1 MTSIKHEM
9 KPLAGTRIVDLS
21 RYAPGPY
28 GSLVCAALGA
38 EVIKV
43 EAPVGG
49 DPLRQMDAQAF
60 ERLNQGKKSVVLDLK
75 TEVGA
80 AELRRLLGT
89 ARVVIESFRP
99 GVMARLGLD
108 YASVQ
113 TAAPEIIY
121 VSISGYGQSGPSA
134 ARAGHDVNYMASAGA
149 LDGIGKPLPVQVA
162 DFAAGGLYAVI
173 AILAALMEGH
183 ESQES
188 QESTSRFIDL
198 SMHEGVLSLS
208 RLSDGDGELSDRL
221 SGRHPNYTVYTT
233 KDGGALS
240 VGALEPKFW
249 KAFCD
254 VVERPDWVTRT
265 GDPELR
271 AHVAELIQTR
281 TRDAWEKLFRE
292 ADACV
297 EVVRTAREAFAHP
310 QTTHRGQTLSD
321 FQLPFGLTRTALGKA
336 PELGE
341 HTEEILGALG

>member
-1 MTSIKHEM
+1 M

-43 EAPVGG
+43 EAPLGG
-49 DPLRQMDAQAF
+49 DPLRQMDTQAF
-60 ERLNQGKKSVVLDLK
+60 ERLNQGKTSVVLDLK
-75 TEVGA
+75 TEDGA
-80 AELRRLLGT
+80 AKLRRLLGS

-108 YASVQ
+108 YASVRS
-113 TAAPEIIY
+113 AAPEIIY
-121 VSISGYGQSGPSA
+121 VSISGYGQSGPGA

-149 LDGIGKPLPVQVA
+149 LDGVGRPLPVQVA
-162 DFAAGGLYAVI
+162 DFAAGGLYAVV
-173 AILAALMEGH
+173 AILAALMEG
-183 ESQES
+183 
-188 QESTSRFIDL
+188 TGRFIDL

-208 RLSDGDGELSDRL
+208 RLSDGDGVGVLSDTL
-221 SGRHPNYTVYTT
+221 SGRYPNYTVYTT

-249 KAFCD
+249 EAFCV
-254 VVERPDWVTRT
+254 VVERPDWAALG

-271 AHVAELIQTR
+271 AQVAKLIRTR
-281 TRDAWEKLFRE
+281 TRDAWEELFRE

-310 QTTHRGQTLSD
+310 RTTHRGQTLDD
-321 FQLPFGLTRTALGKA
+321 FQLPFGLTRIALGKA
-336 PELGE
+336 PTLGE
-341 HTEEILGALG
+341 HTEEILDGLG